1 MKIDIDNANAYFA
14 PGNHVQAQVWL
25 KYSAPNRAGA
35 VASAKRLLEWKLGRA
50 LDEETET
57 LGRREDYAAFEQALW
72 LLRKSAF
79 GDSRNG
85 DAVGVLQGKAA
96 QADNSDAEALR
107 GEFSPEALRWLGVSG
122 TQVMIVRS

>member
-1 MKIDIDNANAYFA
+1 MTINIDNANAYFA

-25 KYSAPNRAGA
+25 KYSGSNREGA

-72 LLRKSAF
+72 LLKKSAW
-79 GDSRNG
+79 GDGRNG
-85 DAVGVLQGKAA
+85 DAVGVLQGRASPAA
-96 QADNSDAEALR
+96 APQEDVSA
-107 GEFSPEALRWLGVSG
+107 EFSPEALRWLGVSG
-122 TQVMIVRS
+122 AQVVILRS